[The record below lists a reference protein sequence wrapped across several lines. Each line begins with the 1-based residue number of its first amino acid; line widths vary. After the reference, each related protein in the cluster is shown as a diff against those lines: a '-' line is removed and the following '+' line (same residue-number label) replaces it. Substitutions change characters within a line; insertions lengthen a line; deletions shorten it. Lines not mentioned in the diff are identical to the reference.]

1 MSAIMSNMELHN
13 SYKCYDSIPT
23 PPDGLKHCSDD
34 GGFEQQQSTDTLA
47 SNSKI
52 NLARSASLD
61 SLVNSSE
68 QDSSLDELSDSD
80 SLCELKNITPCNKNE
95 DKPRQSDIEE
105 IKSAEAPKEPVI
117 NAYLANSHKT
127 CDYENCGYKKESF
140 EDEKIN
146 IFHDDE
152 PGSLNPSSAPKIVK
166 TNRRNSVANS
176 DYIRRMETILEEP
189 FEPKISVKE
198 ILARFETMRETAEV
212 KSEQPRKSLKI
223 KIIFLFFSPN
233 VKASKSRYHTKFA
246 LFQTQSKHA
255 PVSSGAKAAAA
266 TLNASAEKMESNGA
280 TETHNG
286 NHSEMKNGHANG
298 KRMDEIV
305 PESMS
310 YQQNGFAQ
318 QRSSLVHQQ
327 QSHSVER
334 QEESSPTQTSI
345 VKYSLL
351 QFAMQHFHTE

>member
-1 MSAIMSNMELHN
+1 MFLLMSKIMSNIELHN

-23 PPDGLKHCSDD
+23 PPDGSKQCNDYEH
-34 GGFEQQQSTDTLA
+34 QSADTLA
-47 SNSKI
+47 SNSKT
-52 NLARSASLD
+52 NLVRSASLD

-80 SLCELKNITPCNKNE
+80 SLCELKNITPCSKNE

-105 IKSAEAPKEPVI
+105 IKSVEPPKEPVI
-117 NAYLANSHKT
+117 NAYLANSHKS

-146 IFHDDE
+146 IYLDDD
-152 PGSLNPSSAPKIVK
+152 PSNSLNSSSAPKVVK

-176 DYIRRMETILEEP
+176 DSIRRMETILEEP

-212 KSEQPRKSLKI
+212 KFRRNKI
-223 KIIFLFFSPN
+223 KSMLTANYLIHPVLDQLII
-233 VKASKSRYHTKFA
+233 KK
-246 LFQTQSKHA
+246 LFQTQSKNA

-266 TLNASAEKMESNGA
+266 TLNASVDKMDSNGA
-280 TETHNG
+280 TEMHNG
-286 NHSEMKNGHANG
+286 NNSDMKNGMTNG
-298 KRMDEIV
+298 KRMDEIL
-305 PESMS
+305 PESLS

-318 QRSSLVHQQ
+318 QRSSNAHQQ
-327 QSHSVER
+327 QHNIDR